1 MRYLLLFLFFP
12 LFANAQTPITT
23 FPNDWMGDWYG
34 TMAIYNADGKAQEI
48 NMELHLAEMDS
59 AGRWQWTLVYEVDT
73 VRDEREYELVAKD
86 AAKGHYVI
94 DEKNSILL
102 DSYLYKNVLTSR
114 FSVNNS
120 LLIVNYSFFSDR
132 IEFQILFGSL
142 EDVITTGEEVTEVE
156 SVLSYPMRGMQSA
169 TLYRR

>member
-1 MRYLLLFLFFP
+1 MRYLLLFLP

-48 NMELHLAEMDS
+48 NMELHLAETDS
-59 AGRWQWTLVYEVDT
+59 ADRWQWTLVYEVDT